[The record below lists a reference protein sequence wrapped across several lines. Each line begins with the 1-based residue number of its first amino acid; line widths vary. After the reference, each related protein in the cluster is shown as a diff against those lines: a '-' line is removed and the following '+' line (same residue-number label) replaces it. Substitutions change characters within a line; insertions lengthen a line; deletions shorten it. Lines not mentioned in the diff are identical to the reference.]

1 MQKITL
7 PEIIGLESPLTDLG
21 VKRGWDRSTCFDF
34 RYLSGPD
41 VDVNAVAED
50 AMPYLGY
57 ALHVPGNVLAYYTRD
72 DAPAAILVE
81 LGEDFK
87 AGAVPDTF
95 FEQIEH
101 YQIRH
106 TLARLPDVTRRPVLI
121 LLAPGENGL
130 PAEGTP

>member
-1 MQKITL
+1 MLKIHI
-7 PEIIGLESPLTDLG
+7 PDIPGLESPLKTFGD
-21 VKRGWDRSTCFDF
+21 KRRWKRSSCFDF
-34 RYLSGPD
+34 RHLSGPG
-41 VDVNAVAED
+41 VDVNAVAE
-50 AMPYLGY
+50 AAWPYLDY

-72 DAPAAILVE
+72 DAPAAIVVE

-106 TLARLPDVTRRPVLI
+106 TLARLPDVTRRPVLV

-130 PAEGTP
+130 PAEGTA